1 MSDLRAD
8 PLSPIDAATL
18 WPQLRRLGTEVI
30 ATRAGE
36 NLLLSSGIA
45 ATGLTH
51 LPRMPRTV
59 VVGLKRGLNYRGV
72 LVARELAGGAG
83 WEVVSLRIV
92 RDRDIEATT
101 ALLKAAGLE
110 AARRGGRIL
119 FLRSAESSVHEP
131 ALRTAGLFPYQREQ
145 LYALPARRAAAD
157 TANFH
162 PLTRVD
168 RPGVFRLYSRV
179 VPERVRRH
187 EAVTQTEY
195 RAVQDSYDCE
205 KEFVF
210 EHEGAIV
217 AWVGIGDREARI
229 LVDPLRLQTLPEQ
242 ALEVVEREA
251 PRQAALVLTEDQ
263 EYLHHNALARGYTA
277 LGERLVCAR
286 RLAALNSLKEVV
298 AIPAESFALPQ

>member
-18 WPQLRRLGTEVI
+18 WPQLRRLGTEVV

-83 WEVVSLRIV
+83 WEVVSVRIV
-92 RDRDIEATT
+92 RDKDDEATS
-101 ALLKAAGLE
+101 ALLKGAGLE
-110 AARRGGRIL
+110 TARRGGRIL
-119 FLRSAESSVHEP
+119 FLRTAESSVHET
-131 ALRTAGLFPYQREQ
+131 AVRAAGLFPYQREQ
-145 LYALPARRAAAD
+145 LYALPPARGQVE
-157 TANFH
+157 TPNFR
-162 PLTRVD
+162 PITRVD
-168 RPGVFRLYSRV
+168 RAAIFRLYSRL

-187 EAVTQTEY
+187 EAMTQTEY
-195 RAVQDSYDCE
+195 RAVHDSYDCE
-205 KEFVF
+205 REFVF
-210 EHEGAIV
+210 EHEGAV
-217 AWVGIGDREARI
+217 AAWVGVGDREVRLLA
-229 LVDPLRLQTLPEQ
+229 DNLRLHSASDQ
-242 ALEVVEREA
+242 ALDLIERESSK
-251 PRQAALVLTEDQ
+251 QAALVLTEEQ
-263 EYLHHNALARGYTA
+263 EHLHHNALDRGYTA

-298 AIPAESFALPQ
+298 AAPAESFALPQ